1 MELYISSKKCLL
13 TPIFVF
19 CLQIFEYFFCFTAKI
34 TLHIGG
40 VNEEERWQAKPA
52 AKERKVKEMGKF
64 PGINIIPCD
73 VYVLWTFKL

>member
-1 MELYISSKKCLL
+1 MFIDAHICILFANI
-13 TPIFVF
+13 
-19 CLQIFEYFFCFTAKI
+19 EYFFCFTAKI

-73 VYVLWTFKL
+73 VYVL

>member
-52 AKERKVKEMGKF
+52 AKERKVKEIGKF

-73 VYVLWTFKL
+73 VYVL

>member
-13 TPIFVF
+13 TP
-19 CLQIFEYFFCFTAKI
+19 IFEYFFCFTAKI

-73 VYVLWTFKL
+73 VYVL